1 VAPAAF
7 PVRLRSFLPIAV
19 LVGLWMLVGW
29 LWLRPASLVADWN
42 GWRQADTQTIALNLA
57 RPEGRL
63 LYPQVAW
70 GGEGPG
76 YVEAELQLYPALFAP
91 ILRRVGPEEWPGQL
105 VSLALFAG
113 AGLVLGVLLFERFGR
128 FPALLGVLAFL
139 STRAALHLATAV
151 QPEAL
156 LVFLFVVAWGAFLR
170 FEATERTSSLLI
182 FGFAGT
188 AAMLVKPSAAQI
200 GIATFALLALRSRR
214 LLRQPRLYV
223 VWLSMLCVL
232 IGYLAFAREI
242 FLTYGN
248 TFGILSGGDSKLPR
262 LEHLLRPG
270 LYLDA
275 AKVAVAWGLGP
286 LGALC
291 ALGLGVRKRVPM
303 EALALAPGAAA
314 WSVLTLRYSS
324 EEAYGS
330 HYSVLAGV
338 IGAYCVAQ
346 AAALL
351 RARPRARLEIAALAL
366 LVAIQGGA
374 AMRVR
379 LRHLE
384 PDRGASCV
392 IALAHATEGRIP
404 PGALIVVRAAT
415 FAYDAYWKTP
425 NNFQDPRPFY
435 LGHARGFVIG
445 SDQDDPV
452 AMDGFVARG
461 ARFYLEPES
470 RYRTPAIDRW
480 LESNALPVA
489 TSECGRALALLAP
502 PTTTPGR

>member
-1 VAPAAF
+1 
-7 PVRLRSFLPIAV
+7 
-19 LVGLWMLVGW
+19 MLVGW
-29 LWLRPASLVADWN
+29 LWLRPARLVADWN

-57 RPEGRL
+57 KPDGRL
-63 LYPQVAW
+63 LYPQIAW

-91 ILRRVGPEEWPGQL
+91 ILRRVGSEEWPGQL
-105 VSLALFAG
+105 VSLVLFAG
-113 AGLVLGVLLFERFGR
+113 AGLVLGALLVERFGPL
-128 FPALLGVLAFL
+128 PALLGVLAFL

-170 FEATERTSSLLI
+170 FEATERMSWLLG
-182 FGFAGT
+182 FGLAGA

-200 GIATFALLALRSRR
+200 GIASFVLLALRSRH
-214 LLRQPRLYV
+214 LLRQPRIYV

-262 LEHLLRPG
+262 LEHLVRPG
-270 LYLDA
+270 LYVEA
-275 AKVAVAWGLGP
+275 ARVAVSWGLG
-286 LGALC
+286 LAGALC
-291 ALGLGVRKRVPM
+291 ALGLALRKRVPV

-346 AAALL
+346 VAELL
-351 RARPRARLEIAALAL
+351 RTRPRARLTIAALAL
-366 LVAIQGGA
+366 LVAVQGA
-374 AMRVR
+374 AATQVR

-392 IALAHATEGRIP
+392 IALARATEGRIP
-404 PGALIVVRAAT
+404 ASGLIVVRAAT
-415 FAYDAYWKTP
+415 FAYDPYWKTP
-425 NNFQDPRPFY
+425 NNYQDPRPFY
-435 LGHARGFVIG
+435 LAGGRGFVIG
-445 SDQDDPV
+445 SDQDDPA
-452 AMDGFVARG
+452 AMARFVARG
-461 ARFYLEPES
+461 ARVYLEPES

-480 LESNALPVA
+480 LESHARPLGI
-489 TSECGRALALLAP
+489 SECGRALALFAP
-502 PTTTPGR
+502 PDTPASHVP